1 MDEHLTGE
9 NSILEMSAYFSLSY
23 GYQKEINKV
32 MNNTMC
38 IYQLFNDINEI
49 ANIKADI
56 V

>member
-1 MDEHLTGE
+1 
-9 NSILEMSAYFSLSY
+9 
-23 GYQKEINKV
+23 

-56 V
+56 VWFYWPFNYEYIIALI